1 MKKRQMMSV
10 VLCAAMLAASGCGN
24 SSKSGTG
31 DTAGGARA
39 EEGAKG
45 EEGKEGEAK
54 KDEGAASGQEKRV
67 VTIWYDGTEEESVKR
82 LEPEFEAL
90 HPDIDLQFEIV
101 PYSDLSTKEMVA
113 CQSSVGPDVMWQSYA
128 WTNSFAKM
136 GLLTSYSSYLEQ
148 SDAIDLE
155 NDFDPV
161 ALELGT
167 VEGEIYGLPWSMEA
181 MCLVYN
187 KDMFRDAGLD
197 PEAPPTNWDELIQ
210 CAKALTI
217 DKDGDGTI
225 DQYGYGLV
233 GNLTGNTWFRFVPE
247 LWSAGGEVASEDLTI
262 GTLNSPEAIETMTH
276 YAGLLTEHHVAPEGS
291 VNNGAAEVR
300 TLFNNKNVAMYVDGQ
315 AAVKNIQ
322 KDAPDI
328 DVGVALWPGKNGPL
342 NAGLGGYYIA
352 TPKNAANPEDA
363 WIFIE
368 YFLSKEVQEYF
379 PIAFPANLKA
389 RETDRFDD
397 PISQVFAEQ
406 ITHTQNFQPLA
417 DTPGAQQIILD
428 AVQSCFTGMS
438 TPEEAM
444 NEANEALNQILQ

>member
-1 MKKRQMMSV
+1 MKRKLALGLLV
-10 VLCAAMLAASGCGN
+10 GAIALAAAGCGGKTGTDAGTTQAPAGSAGSESAAPESGGAAASG
-24 SSKSGTG
+24 
-31 DTAGGARA
+31 
-39 EEGAKG
+39 
-45 EEGKEGEAK
+45 
-54 KDEGAASGQEKRV
+54 EKRV

-113 CQSSVGPDVMWQSYA
+113 CQSAVGPDVMWQSYA

-136 GLLTSYSSYLEQ
+136 GLLTSYSPYLEK
-148 SDAIDLE
+148 SEAIDLE

-167 VEGEIYGLPWSMEA
+167 VDGQIYGLPWSMEA

-187 KDMFRDAGLD
+187 KDMFREAGLD
-197 PEAPPTNWDELIQ
+197 PEKPPTNWEELVE
-210 CAKALTI
+210 CAKALTV

-247 LWSAGGEVASEDLTI
+247 LWSAGGEVANADMTEGALT
-262 GTLNSPEAIETMTH
+262 SPEAIEAMTH
-276 YAGLLTEHHVAPEGS
+276 YTGLLTEHHVAPEGS

-315 AAVKNIQ
+315 PAVKNIQ

-328 DVGVALWPGKNGPL
+328 DVGVALWPGKSGTL

-352 TPKNAANPEDA
+352 TPKNAANPDDA
-363 WIFIE
+363 WTFIE
-368 YFLSKEVQEYF
+368 DFLSKEVQEYF
-379 PIAFPANLKA
+379 PISFPANLKA

-397 PISQVFAEQ
+397 PISKVFAEQ
-406 ITHTQNFQPLA
+406 LTHTQNFQPLP

-428 AVQSCFTGMS
+428 AVQSVLTGMS

-444 NEANEALNQILQ
+444 QQANDSLNETLK

>member
-1 MKKRQMMSV
+1 MKKRLIAC
-10 VLCAAMLAASGCGN
+10 VLAGTMILSMAGCGGGAPKADSADQGSGQSSAADAEDPKSG
-24 SSKSGTG
+24 SSKSGNSK
-31 DTAGGARA
+31 A
-39 EEGAKG
+39 
-45 EEGKEGEAK
+45 EGER
-54 KDEGAASGQEKRV
+54 RV
-67 VTIWYDGTEEESVKR
+67 VTIWYDGTEEESVKK

-136 GLLTSYSSYLEQ
+136 GLLTSYSSYLEN
-148 SDAIDLE
+148 SSIDLE

-167 VEGEIYGLPWSMEA
+167 VDGQIYGLPWSMEA

-187 KDMFRDAGLD
+187 KDMFREAGLD
-197 PEAPPTNWDELIQ
+197 PDQPPKDWEELVEY
-210 CAKALTI
+210 ARKLTV
-217 DKDGDGTI
+217 DKDGDGTV

-247 LWSAGGEVASEDLTI
+247 LWSAGGEVANGDMTA
-262 GTLNSPEAIETMTH
+262 GTLNSPQAIEAMTH
-276 YAGLLTEHHVAPEGS
+276 YTELLTKHHVAPEGS

-315 AAVKNIQ
+315 PAVKNIQ

-328 DVGVALWPGKNGPL
+328 DVGVALWPGKEGTL

-363 WIFIE
+363 WVFIE

-379 PIAFPANLKA
+379 PVSFPANLKA
-389 RETDRFDD
+389 RDTDRFDD
-397 PISQVFAEQ
+397 EISRTFAEQ
-406 ITHTQNFQPLA
+406 LTHTRNFQPLP

-428 AVQSCFTGMS
+428 AVQSVLTGMS
-438 TPEEAM
+438 TPEEAL
-444 NEANEALNQILQ
+444 NEANEALNQTLQ

>member
-1 MKKRQMMSV
+1 MRKHWVTGAVVCAVMVISV
-10 VLCAAMLAASGCGN
+10 GCGN
-24 SSKSGTG
+24 SADRSSEDNAQEVQTVEESSNGSETSGSG
-31 DTAGGARA
+31 DR
-39 EEGAKG
+39 
-45 EEGKEGEAK
+45 
-54 KDEGAASGQEKRV
+54 RV

-82 LEPEFEAL
+82 LEPDFEEL

-136 GLLTSYSSYLEQ
+136 GLLTSYSDYLEN
-148 SDAIDLE
+148 SEAIDLE

-167 VEGEIYGLPWSMEA
+167 VDGEIYGLPWSMEA

-187 KDMFRDAGLD
+187 KEMFREAGLD
-197 PEAPPTNWDELIQ
+197 PEDPPENWEEVIEY
-210 CAKALTI
+210 AKKLTV

-247 LWSAGGEVASEDLTI
+247 LWSAGGEVASEDMTG
-262 GTLNSPEAIETMTH
+262 GTLNSPEAVEAMAH
-276 YAGLLTEHHVAPEGS
+276 YTGLLTEHHVAPEGS

-315 AAVKNIQ
+315 AAVQNIQ

-328 DVGVALWPGKNGPL
+328 EVGVALWPGKNGTI
-342 NAGLGGYYIA
+342 NAGLGGYYVA
-352 TPKNAANPEDA
+352 TPKNAANPDDA

-379 PIAFPANLKA
+379 PNAFPANLQA
-389 RETDRFDD
+389 RDTERFSDE
-397 PISQVFAEQ
+397 ISQTFAEQ
-406 ITHTQNFQPLA
+406 LKYTKNFQPLA

-428 AVQSCFTGMS
+428 AVQSVLSGMS
-438 TPEEAM
+438 TPEQAM
-444 NEANEALNQILQ
+444 DEANEALNQILE

>member
-1 MKKRQMMSV
+1 MRKYWIAGAMI
-10 VLCAAMLAASGCGN
+10 CAVMLTAVGCGN
-24 SSKSGTG
+24 SADSSSQNNAQEVQT
-31 DTAGGARA
+31 A
-39 EEGAKG
+39 EESSNGP
-45 EEGKEGEAK
+45 E
-54 KDEGAASGQEKRV
+54 ASGSGDRRV

-82 LEPEFEAL
+82 LEPEFEEL

-136 GLLTSYSSYLEQ
+136 GLLTSYSDYLEN
-148 SDAIDLE
+148 SEAIDLE

-167 VEGEIYGLPWSMEA
+167 VDGEIYGLPWSMEA

-187 KDMFRDAGLD
+187 KEMFREAGLD
-197 PEAPPTNWDELIQ
+197 PEDPPENWEEVIEY
-210 CAKALTI
+210 AKALTV

-247 LWSAGGEVASEDLTI
+247 LWSAGGEVASEDMTT
-262 GTLNSPEAIETMTH
+262 GTLNSAEAIEAMAH
-276 YAGLLTEHHVAPEGS
+276 YTGLLTEHHVAPEGS

-315 AAVKNIQ
+315 AAVQNIQ

-328 DVGVALWPGKNGPL
+328 EVGVALWPGKNGTI
-342 NAGLGGYYIA
+342 NAGLGGYYVA
-352 TPKNAANPEDA
+352 TPKNAANPDDA
-363 WIFIE
+363 WVFIE

-379 PIAFPANLKA
+379 PNAFPANLQA
-389 RETDRFDD
+389 RDTDRFSDE
-397 PISQVFAEQ
+397 ISQTFAEQ
-406 ITHTQNFQPLA
+406 LKHTKNFQPLA

-428 AVQSCFTGMS
+428 AVQSVLSGMS
-438 TPEEAM
+438 TPEQAMEEAIEAM
-444 NEANEALNQILQ
+444 NQILE